1 MPLVLGSFTMRDSS
15 TLSFPQGFQGELF
28 FIHHSIFLSLFCFV
42 FLSQLYKFIT
52 VLETKMLVCFQK
64 QNNGG
69 KEAAAVD
76 VSPSMRQWSYFYLQA
91 SHFLRSQ
98 VLSSTRRRIK
108 KLLNGSWDLGMVKP
122 YTYIVN
128 FSGVSIINL
137 LLVILRW

>member
-1 MPLVLGSFTMRDSS
+1 
-15 TLSFPQGFQGELF
+15 
-28 FIHHSIFLSLFCFV
+28 
-42 FLSQLYKFIT
+42 
-52 VLETKMLVCFQK
+52 MLVCFQK